1 MAMRPMFNDRHTVSR
16 ADLLVVSALF
26 AVALLL
32 VLIAQALGFT
42 LL

>member
-1 MAMRPMFNDRHTVSR
+1 MAMRPMLTDQRTVTR
-16 ADLLVVSALF
+16 GDLFVVSALF

-32 VLIAQALGFT
+32 VLLAQVLGFT

>member
-1 MAMRPMFNDRHTVSR
+1 MAMRPIMTGQRMISR

-32 VLIAQALGFT
+32 ALIAQALGFT